1 VKREGQPGYAIES
14 LSTGAYRITN
24 SEGEVILKDP
34 YLNEHPAS
42 PSKVRGLERVN
53 LVCVTHPALD
63 HLGDTVRE
71 GILVGALPSPRRTG
85 HVWFAV

>member
-1 VKREGQPGYAIES
+1 M
-14 LSTGAYRITN
+14 STGAYRITITK
-24 SEGEVILKDP
+24 GKVILIYP
-34 YLNEHPAS
+34 YLNENPAS
-42 PSKVRGLERVN
+42 PIMVKDLERLD
-53 LVCVTHPALD
+53 LVCITHLTFD